1 VIHDTTREVIDQ
13 NKHNE
18 LGRGTIPAGVQAV
31 HKAILILSL
40 CAGIPMIAPCAR
52 AQDAPSQDQPADPS
66 AQTARPQAIEY
77 SDAYETRAKIHKYA
91 SFATLPIF
99 AAEVALGQSIYN
111 DPNARTSAARN
122 AHIAVGTAITGLFAV
137 NTVTGVWNMWESRN
151 DPSHRKLKLIHG
163 ILMLGAD
170 AGFVA
175 TFASGP
181 GGKVSTTL
189 DADKQTHRTI
199 AFTSIGLATGSYLI
213 MLFGN
218 K

>member
-1 VIHDTTREVIDQ
+1 MRMRRSSFALLSIFLV
-13 NKHNE
+13 
-18 LGRGTIPAGVQAV
+18 GTAA
-31 HKAILILSL
+31 S
-40 CAGIPMIAPCAR
+40 AR
-52 AQDAPSQDQPADPS
+52 AQDSSGDDPQSPS
-66 AQTARPQAIEY
+66 ARPVAVEY
-77 SDAYETRAKIHKYA
+77 SDAYYTRAKIHKYA
-91 SFATLPIF
+91 SFATLPLF
-99 AAEVALGQSIYN
+99 AAEVALGQNIYN
-111 DPNARTSAARN
+111 DPNANSSAAKG

-151 DPSHRKLKLIHG
+151 EPSHHKLKLIHG

-181 GGKVSTTL
+181 NGRGATL
-189 DADKQTHRTI
+189 DTDKQTHRSI
-199 AFTSIGLATGSYLI
+199 ALTSMGLATASYLI